1 MENQETQPPVFNQEE
16 TQQEDLQNQKN
27 PGCVIAWLI
36 VALIANAISLVYNG
50 YLIRG
55 TWASVVI
62 SLCSLTTLMS
72 CVLLLKKQK
81 GGFTLLVA
89 SAVINFFTN
98 LALNNDINYKTVLG
112 LFSPLIWYAIFQVK
126 NKEGKKGW
134 ELLQEG
140 LGFNRLK
147 AVYIV
152 YGILSVG
159 TIIYTMPHKGYSSST
174 NDVSNWQTF
183 TKNGCSISAPKM
195 YKESYNANC
204 IFFLVESP
212 IDNSAIS
219 VIRLSENNPSYKM
232 DEELSDLKTFKHSW
246 AHSCAIDLNLRITD
260 STETENVCCVWF
272 KGMLDNINIKGCF
285 ATKVI
290 DDDCFLI
297 QYYYSAILENR
308 YKDNMERI
316 INSLVVED
324 NSTGQIETE

>member
-147 AVYIV
+147 AV
-152 YGILSVG
+152 
-159 TIIYTMPHKGYSSST
+159 
-174 NDVSNWQTF
+174 
-183 TKNGCSISAPKM
+183 
-195 YKESYNANC
+195 
-204 IFFLVESP
+204 
-212 IDNSAIS
+212 
-219 VIRLSENNPSYKM
+219 
-232 DEELSDLKTFKHSW
+232 
-246 AHSCAIDLNLRITD
+246 
-260 STETENVCCVWF
+260 
-272 KGMLDNINIKGCF
+272 
-285 ATKVI
+285 
-290 DDDCFLI
+290 
-297 QYYYSAILENR
+297 
-308 YKDNMERI
+308 
-316 INSLVVED
+316 
-324 NSTGQIETE
+324 